1 MLVYLLD
8 LLLRYDVVV
17 LEYCYGY
24 YYYLMTQ
31 FLLVFNYLRLLNQ
44 VRVVGLAYM
53 VALISVLVLVLV
65 VVDVFVLIYSI
76 SKFRY
81 AVFLSLTGI
90 LQRFRKMV
98 ILQEI
103 QFVDRIFVYVMCD
116 I

>member
-1 MLVYLLD
+1 ML
-8 LLLRYDVVV
+8 R
-17 LEYCYGY
+17 
-24 YYYLMTQ
+24 
-31 FLLVFNYLRLLNQ
+31 NQ

-53 VALISVLVLVLV
+53 VVLISVLVLVFV
-65 VVDVFVLIYSI
+65 VVGVFVLLYSI

-81 AVFLSLTGI
+81 VVLLSLTGI

-103 QFVDRIFVYVMCD
+103 QFVDRIFVNVMCD

>member
-1 MLVYLLD
+1 MLVYFLD

-17 LEYCYGY
+17 LEYCYDY

-31 FLLVFNYLRLLNQ
+31 FLLIFNFKLRNQ
-44 VRVVGLAYM
+44 VRVVGSAYM
-53 VALISVLVLVLV
+53 GVLISVLVLILVLV
-65 VVDVFVLIYSI
+65 GVFVLLYLI

-81 AVFLSLTGI
+81 VLFLSLTGI

-98 ILQEI
+98 ILQGI
-103 QFVDRIFVYVMCD
+103 QFVDRIFVNVMCD